1 MHYVLI
7 WFIYTGVH
15 TNNGAVEFS
24 SLEKCNYAKEQ
35 ILSKV
40 TINRGKISNYEM
52 IECFENKI

>member
-7 WFIYTGVH
+7 WFIYTGGH

-52 IECFENKI
+52 IECFEK